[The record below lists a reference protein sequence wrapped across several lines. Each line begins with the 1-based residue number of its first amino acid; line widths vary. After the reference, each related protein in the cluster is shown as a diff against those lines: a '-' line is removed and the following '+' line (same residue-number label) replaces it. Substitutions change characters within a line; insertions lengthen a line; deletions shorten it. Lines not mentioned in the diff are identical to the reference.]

1 MAQRVLSRP
10 SSYGGGGP
18 PFWKSARPP
27 LQVSTSAL
35 SGLACHQFMRL
46 TQGFAVLAGLQDAG
60 SEPPALH
67 PLPHPT
73 DGRAFRVQAKTSLP
87 QLGGCETQI
96 SPGLPSLGNGLSEL
110 GKEERAQGWR
120 EVWPAKKKPQAGRG
134 RTRHQEGCSG
144 AEGLRQWQGWEQT
157 GNRRVHPHNSP
168 KPAVHTHSGSPPT
181 RRRVRLSEDRE
192 VDDAGGEVKGRL
204 LAVVD
209 HRDAVAVPVAGPWHA
224 PLEDGEGQPGRHR
237 KAVGWA
243 GAPIREPQG

>member
-157 GNRRVHPHNSP
+157 GNRLGTDGCIPTIPRSQPSTP
-168 KPAVHTHSGSPPT
+168 IPEARLPAAGSAS
-181 RRRVRLSEDRE
+181 VRTVKSMMRE
-192 VDDAGGEVKGRL
+192 VKS
-204 LAVVD
+204 
-209 HRDAVAVPVAGPWHA
+209 
-224 PLEDGEGQPGRHR
+224 
-237 KAVGWA
+237 KAVCW
-243 GAPIREPQG
+243 PSWTTEMQWRSP